1 MVRGGGGDETGQAD
15 GPVRRSVWID
25 VAFLV
30 VVLGVIIAAAF
41 FRSASRTNRGAPAEA
56 GPAWTTGPE
65 ARRAPLAYAVPGVR
79 ADVKQDLRDLATAQ
93 EVFFSDSLHY
103 SADVPLL
110 EARLR
115 LNLRS
120 GSLIRIVWASETGW
134 AAIAEG
140 GRLGNASC
148 VTWVGPVPDSLRP
161 RTRLQHRESQEAVP
175 RCDGDP

>member
-1 MVRGGGGDETGQAD
+1 MKIGSGDAETPEGT
-15 GPVRRSVWID
+15 GRRRSVQTD
-25 VAFLV
+25 AVLLALV
-30 VVLGVIIAAAF
+30 VGVIIAAAF
-41 FRSASRTNRGAPAEA
+41 FRSADRTDRGAPAEA
-56 GPAWTTGPE
+56 GPAWTAGPE
-65 ARRAPLAYAVPGVR
+65 ARRSPVPYAVPGVR
-79 ADVKQDLRDLATAQ
+79 EDVKNDLRELATAQ

-103 SADVPLL
+103 TADVALL

-115 LNLRS
+115 LNLKA

-148 VTWVGPVPDSLRP
+148 VNWVGPVPESLRP
-161 RTRLQHRESQEAVP
+161 RTRLQHRESQEGAP